1 MLCSCTSHPAT
12 AAGDHCSLVLFYFVL
27 CCLVLCNWWP
37 MFWSENTSTEGTSSH
52 RLIRCSGRWKQ
63 KYDKGAVYFLNS
75 LICLFV
81 IFCCTV
87 LTTCFI
93 LKAICRSNLT
103 FWGSLPQ
110 EMLFRL
116 KKQVNA
122 LPTQLCGNYE
132 SSRELRAVKPKQ
144 FVGKNLITFLPN
156 HSKPFL
162 RILLSAAKKW

>member
-1 MLCSCTSHPAT
+1 MKAKVRQGRSVFSKLFDLLICDLLLYCP
-12 AAGDHCSLVLFYFVL
+12 DDLFYKKL
-27 CCLVLCNWWP
+27 LADQ
-37 MFWSENTSTEGTSSH
+37 
-52 RLIRCSGRWKQ
+52 I
-63 KYDKGAVYFLNS
+63 S
-75 LICLFV
+75 L
-81 IFCCTV
+81 
-87 LTTCFI
+87 
-93 LKAICRSNLT
+93 

-132 SSRELRAVKPKQ
+132 SSRELSAVKPKQ

-162 RILLSAAKKW
+162 RILLSAAKK